1 MKPLG
6 ILPWNLAIQIL
17 HFLLL
22 MVILNRLVYKPIL
35 RMLEQ
40 RKDRIRQALEE
51 ASRVKEEAAGERAR
65 LEAQIA
71 EERRTSQERLR
82 EAVARS
88 EEAAERRLGEA
99 KAEAEKILAAAAK
112 VLGEGIDENKHRSL
126 VDRFLKEQLGE
137 LA

>member
-51 ASRVKEEAAGERAR
+51 ASRVKEEA
-65 LEAQIA
+65 
-71 EERRTSQERLR
+71 T
-82 EAVARS
+82 
-88 EEAAERRLGEA
+88 
-99 KAEAEKILAAAAK
+99 AAK
-112 VLGEGIDENKHRSL
+112 EPL
-126 VDRFLKEQLGE
+126 
-137 LA
+137 